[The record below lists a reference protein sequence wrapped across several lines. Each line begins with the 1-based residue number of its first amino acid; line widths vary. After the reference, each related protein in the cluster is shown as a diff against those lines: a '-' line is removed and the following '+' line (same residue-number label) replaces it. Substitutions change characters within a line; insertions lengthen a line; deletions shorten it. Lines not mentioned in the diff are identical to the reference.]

1 MRTAIVSNLLN
12 LKYILSHVSINSLGL
27 CICPGYLLDF
37 LSLRTVYPTM
47 VGKIFQIYALQ
58 ITGNAFFAH
67 HPRQNF
73 PSGSYHQPP
82 DIGKLL
88 ISPKVAFFRKSVF
101 PQQKGGERKLCDTWV
116 LCLIPENKQRNMVP
130 YVNI

>member
-1 MRTAIVSNLLN
+1 
-12 LKYILSHVSINSLGL
+12 
-27 CICPGYLLDF
+27 
-37 LSLRTVYPTM
+37 M

-67 HPRQNF
+67 DPRQNF

-88 ISPKVAFFRKSVF
+88 ISPKVGFFRKSFF

-116 LCLIPENKQRNMVP
+116 LYLIPENKQRNMVP
-130 YVNI
+130 YVTI